1 MIKGNSAMKI
11 KTKSTRQ
18 ANAFCFEKLHYSG
31 LAAMLTALLTLS
43 ACNTAQVEDG
53 KPASADQSTGTANV
67 TEFGSW
73 GVDTQSLSK
82 EIQPGDNFYRYVN
95 MGWLETAKIPE
106 GLSAIES
113 FTALQLKTEKQ
124 VAGIIK
130 EVMAK
135 QAAPGSPEEH
145 IADLY
150 SSYTD
155 IQGRNHRGITMFKG
169 ELDEIM
175 ALKTRSDIADR
186 MGHTGYNATIVN
198 GVTIDSGN
206 PDRYILIL
214 APAGLGLPD
223 RDYYLNKGEPF
234 EGHRKAYLAYIEGV
248 LTRAGLANA
257 KSRAQAIFKFENE
270 IAKRHWTTVENRDAV
285 KRYKVMDKTQ
295 LLAFAPGF
303 DWTAYLK
310 TSGYEGVDR
319 FQLISNTAIKA
330 IAALFGKTPVPVLR
344 DHLAFSYLNSKA
356 PMLSEAWESAHFDM
370 YDRRLQGIANPRP
383 LPERSVAFVNDVL
396 GEEVGKLYVK
406 QYFPPAKKAKTKE
419 MVGYIVDAM
428 HEHLQKL
435 DWMDEPTRKEALT
448 KLSQFEA
455 QIGYPDKW
463 HDYTGIRLVK
473 DDLIGNINKYI
484 EWGRKDSRVKL
495 DEPAR
500 RWEWGDNPQ
509 TVNAYYSSQKNQIIF
524 LAAILQ
530 PPFFDPNADPA
541 VNFGS
546 LGMVVGHEI
555 GHGFDDQGSHS
566 DGTGKLREWWTID
579 SRAHFNER
587 TQKLAAQYDQ
597 YSPIPG
603 AHINGKLTLGE
614 NIGDMGGLSL
624 AYSAYQKYKAEKY
637 LNDKE
642 PILGGFTGNQRFFL
656 ADAQVW
662 RSITTDERMRFLL
675 LTNPHSPGEFRTN
688 GIVRNFTPWYEAFG
702 VIEKNKLF
710 LPEAERISIW

>member
-1 MIKGNSAMKI
+1 MKI
-11 KTKSTRQ
+11 TTESTRR
-18 ANAFCFEKLHYSG
+18 ASAFFFEKRLCSG
-31 LAAMLTALLTLS
+31 LTAMFAALLTLN
-43 ACNTAQVEDG
+43 ACNTTQVEDG
-53 KPASADQSTGTANV
+53 KPAAADQSSSAAKV
-67 TEFGSW
+67 TEFGAW
-73 GVDTQSLSK
+73 GVDTESMSK
-82 EIQPGDNFYRYVN
+82 DIEPGDDFYRYVN
-95 MGWLETAKIPE
+95 KGWLDTAKIPE

-124 VAGIIK
+124 VGGIIK
-130 EVMAK
+130 DAMNK
-135 QAAPGSPEEH
+135 QAAQGSPEEH
-145 IADLY
+145 IATLY
-150 SSYTD
+150 ASYTD
-155 IQGRNHRGITMFKG
+155 IQGRNKQGMDRLKG
-169 ELDEIM
+169 EIGEIM
-175 ALKTRSDIADR
+175 ALKSRSNIAAR
-186 MGHTGYNATIVN
+186 MARAGYVPTIAN
-198 GVTIDSGN
+198 GVTIDAGN
-206 PDRYILIL
+206 PSRYIAALI
-214 APAGLGLPD
+214 PAGLGLPN

-234 EGHRKAYLAYIEGV
+234 GGHRKAYLAYIEGV
-248 LTRAGLANA
+248 LKRAGLANA
-257 KSRAQAIFKFENE
+257 KSRAKAIFQFETE
-270 IAKRHWTTVENRDAV
+270 IAKRHWTAVENRDAV

-310 TSGYEGVDR
+310 IAGYEGVDK
-319 FQLISNTAIKA
+319 FQLMSNTAIKA

-344 DHLAFSYLNSKA
+344 DHLAFSYLNA
-356 PMLSEAWESAHFDM
+356 NAVLLSEEWENAHFDM
-370 YDRRLQGIANPRP
+370 YDRKLQGIATPRP
-383 LPERSVAFVNDVL
+383 LPERSVQFVNELL
-396 GEEVGKLYVK
+396 GEEVAKLYVER
-406 QYFPPAKKAKTKE
+406 YFPPAKKAKTKE

-448 KLSQFEA
+448 KLSQFET
-455 QIGYPDKW
+455 QIGYPDQW
-463 HDYTGIRLVK
+463 HDYTSIRLNK
-473 DDLIGNINKYI
+473 DDLVGNVLQYV
-484 EWGRKDSRVKL
+484 EWARKDDRAKL
-495 DEPAR
+495 DGPAR
-500 RWEWGDNPQ
+500 RWEWGHNPQ
-509 TVNAYYSSQKNQIIF
+509 EVNAFYSPVQNQIVF

-541 VNFGS
+541 VNFGA

-566 DGTGKLREWWTID
+566 DGTGKLREWWTQEA
-579 SRAHFNER
+579 RAHFNER
-587 TQKLAAQYDQ
+587 TQKLAAQYDR

-637 LNDKE
+637 PDGKE
-642 PILGGFTGNQRFFL
+642 PILDGFTGNQRFFL

-662 RSITTDERMRFLL
+662 RSITTDDRMRFLL

-702 VIEKNKLF
+702 VSEKNKLY